1 MKVRLILFLSA
12 IVLFLSSCN
21 SISLFE
27 ESIEFD
33 VKRNIVAINYAIK
46 EYNSVN
52 NNPFYN
58 LYSGFA
64 GVYGVDLDEKIIVG
78 ASEKSWNILF
88 DVESKA
94 IEDSS
99 YELNAI
105 WDRGSA
111 EYNAAY
117 KAAFEEMINNKSYE
131 YKDVIKSVYNVY
143 MNTSVVLSEF
153 EKVNDTTYLVYE
165 LRTGIMFYIEENDEI
180 GFIVTAD
187 ENSLEAYLQSKIK

>member
-12 IVLFLSSCN
+12 IVLLLSSCN

-131 YKDVIKSVYNVY
+131 YKDIIKSVYNVY
-143 MNTSVVLSEF
+143 MNTSVVLSDF

>member
-33 VKRNIVAINYAIK
+33 VKMNIVAINYAIK

-52 NNPFYN
+52 NNPVYN
-58 LYSGFA
+58 LYSSFA

-131 YKDVIKSVYNVY
+131 YKDIIKSVYNVY
-143 MNTSVVLSEF
+143 MNTSVVLSDF